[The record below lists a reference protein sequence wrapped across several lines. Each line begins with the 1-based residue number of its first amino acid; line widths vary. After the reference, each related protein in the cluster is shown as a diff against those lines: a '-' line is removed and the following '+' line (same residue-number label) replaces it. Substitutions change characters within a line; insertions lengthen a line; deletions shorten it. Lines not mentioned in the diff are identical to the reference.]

1 MFVGLRTSLRDI
13 KLLGN
18 KGLKL
23 VEMTAMGFP
32 VPEGFIAVAG
42 VPLDRQLFC
51 IALAPYPDIEFSV
64 RSSAPVSL
72 PGMMDSFLNVK
83 GVETIL
89 EKAYLVRES
98 WNNKRA
104 VEYRKMLVL
113 PRGAISFNQISEDL
127 PVAVIIQKMVYG
139 NKENSGTGVVFT
151 RNPITGE
158 KGLWG
163 DWLPMA
169 QGNELVMG
177 LATPQLLTSD
187 LPFYQELANYAYQL
201 ERFYQEMQDI
211 EFTVESGKLW
221 LLQTRDGKRHED
233 AVIPIL
239 RGLYRDGIIGLA
251 EMRSRYR
258 AWCRREVMGRVWEK

>member
-1 MFVGLRTSLRDI
+1 
-13 KLLGN
+13 
-18 KGLKL
+18 
-23 VEMTAMGFP
+23 MGFP

-42 VPLDRQLFC
+42 VPLDRQLLC
-51 IALAPYPDIEFSV
+51 IALAPYPDTEWSV
-64 RSSAPVSL
+64 RSSAPVSM
-72 PGMMDSFLNVK
+72 PGMMDSFLNVR

-89 EKAYLVRES
+89 EKAHLVRES

-104 VEYRKMLVL
+104 VEYRKMLGVL
-113 PRGAISFNQISEDL
+113 PRGAISFNQIPEDL
-127 PVAVIIQKMVYG
+127 QVAVIIQQMVYG

-151 RNPITGE
+151 RNPMTGE

-187 LPFYQELANYAYQL
+187 LPFYQELADYAYQL
-201 ERFYQEMQDI
+201 ERFYQDMQDI

-221 LLQTRDGKRHED
+221 LLQTRDAKIHDD

-239 RGLYRDGIIGLA
+239 RGLYCDGIIGLA
-251 EMRSRYR
+251 EMCSRYR
-258 AWCRREVMGRVWEK
+258 AWRRQKEIQLSPPHSYCEAT